1 MLSRS
6 SSAYQP
12 LGGGTCNRHENDT
25 EDETKGTEM
34 TSIAIIRFGCHF
46 GQSEQKARPERAELS
61 FKNCGLSV

>member
-34 TSIAIIRFGCHF
+34 TSIAIIRFGCQRKQGPK
-46 GQSEQKARPERAELS
+46 GQ
-61 FKNCGLSV
+61 VH